1 MRLIETWKIVRDL
14 VLSMSI
20 TLDVGTNQWVDNGDG
35 TFTLSICKTY
45 WLDTL
50 TEVTINSVVYPIDS
64 VVNDVSI
71 TVTSAT
77 VPDNTIITI
86 PNPFFYSG
94 TIIQSNEEI
103 SNSNKD
109 VSARTPMAYLYRDI
123 EDTFL
128 PADSIVERE
137 TPIRLFFLHEEDFA
151 NFTSEVNS
159 DEVLEPMRQMAYY
172 FIDTLKRSSQIGK
185 IDSNYNI
192 RDYSK
197 FGVDNISGYT
207 QNIFN
212 DQYSGVELSIT
223 LPILVDYRCGC

>member
-1 MRLIETWKIVRDL
+1 
-14 VLSMSI
+14 MSI
-20 TLDVGTNQWVDNGDG
+20 TLDAQNNQWVDNLDG
-35 TFTLSICKTY
+35 TFTLLICRTY

-50 TEVTINSVVYPIDS
+50 EEVTINEVVFPVAS

-94 TIIQSNEEI
+94 TIIQSNNEI
-103 SNSNKD
+103 SNSSKD

-128 PADSIVERE
+128 PADSVIERE
-137 TPIRLFFLHEEDFA
+137 TPIRLFFLNEENFED
-151 NFTSEVNS
+151 FTSEVNS
-159 DEVLEPMRQMAYY
+159 ETVLEPMRQMAYY
-172 FIDTLKRSSQIGK
+172 FVDEILKKNKQIGK
-185 IDSNYNI
+185 IDENYNI

-223 LPILVDYRCGC
+223 LPILVDYTCAC